1 MINHIKKSHLRL
13 ISSLLFSL
21 CSFHVYAD
29 TWKLEDL
36 VARNAEQSVPYFF
49 YVGKG
54 EGWQD
59 IQFNSQFDV
68 HGTSTIVVR
77 YDNQIIYKQN
87 INGKGELNFPLP
99 PSASGFHRL
108 DFTVLQKPLGVGQE
122 SNNFCIES
130 SNLYTALIQPN
141 LTYQAQRNTL
151 QLNQLPD
158 ALFNSQLSRAEPIQA
173 FLEFNSGSLLESSM
187 IVRLASA
194 WNFATPVQW
203 QVTQNP
209 QQSADFMIV
218 IQRVSQPLAGAKISI
233 TQANQVP
240 TLNIEYSSESQLLM
254 AVNALLN
261 RNYLPQLNTATATLN
276 GPVASPTWAT
286 LRKFE
291 TLADLGI
298 SDFTLEN
305 WPKNISLIFPPVWDA
320 TDILKGQLTFRAQS
334 GLLQGSTLQVWLNE
348 YLAGSM
354 SLAKLDSNPVERQF
368 EFVGADYPYTTSY
381 NMTLKNIQLNNE
393 NCLPNAGTALW
404 IDAKKSQLNLSHQMK
419 KGVISISSAFANTPE
434 IAVNNTLGTN
444 IAISLA
450 NVAKK
455 MLLSNDPVGLNIT
468 QLDLKAPKAIN
479 IQVDSK
485 QFKAELQKYSQVL
498 YVPVTVNGF
507 LITIRNE
514 KFWIHTDNTTGT
526 QNFVRF
532 WPEIQQKIPNNTSA
546 LFVSAQGQV
555 TVLSQTSVENI
566 KTPIV
571 EQISMRTIAIILAV
585 IAFVVVSLMLWLRN
599 RKIRGADEE

>member
-194 WNFATPVQW
+194 WNFATPVQC
-203 QVTQNP
+203 
-209 QQSADFMIV
+209 
-218 IQRVSQPLAGAKISI
+218 K
-233 TQANQVP
+233 
-240 TLNIEYSSESQLLM
+240 
-254 AVNALLN
+254 
-261 RNYLPQLNTATATLN
+261 
-276 GPVASPTWAT
+276 
-286 LRKFE
+286 
-291 TLADLGI
+291 
-298 SDFTLEN
+298 
-305 WPKNISLIFPPVWDA
+305 
-320 TDILKGQLTFRAQS
+320 
-334 GLLQGSTLQVWLNE
+334 
-348 YLAGSM
+348 
-354 SLAKLDSNPVERQF
+354 
-368 EFVGADYPYTTSY
+368 
-381 NMTLKNIQLNNE
+381 
-393 NCLPNAGTALW
+393 
-404 IDAKKSQLNLSHQMK
+404 
-419 KGVISISSAFANTPE
+419 
-434 IAVNNTLGTN
+434 
-444 IAISLA
+444 
-450 NVAKK
+450 
-455 MLLSNDPVGLNIT
+455 
-468 QLDLKAPKAIN
+468 
-479 IQVDSK
+479 
-485 QFKAELQKYSQVL
+485 
-498 YVPVTVNGF
+498 
-507 LITIRNE
+507 
-514 KFWIHTDNTTGT
+514 
-526 QNFVRF
+526 
-532 WPEIQQKIPNNTSA
+532 
-546 LFVSAQGQV
+546 
-555 TVLSQTSVENI
+555 
-566 KTPIV
+566 
-571 EQISMRTIAIILAV
+571 
-585 IAFVVVSLMLWLRN
+585 
-599 RKIRGADEE
+599 